1 MKLSVIVAKLLGV
14 LGLALAAL
22 ATVRPLV
29 VGEQVYSWSASGVL
43 LGLQVLLSMLLL
55 YVAQQRQRGSDIAEK
70 AYPAVI
76 MALLLWLCMVLYWLR
91 A

>member
-1 MKLSVIVAKLLGV
+1 MKLSVVIAKLLGV

-22 ATVRPLV
+22 ATVRPFV
-29 VGEQVYSWSASGVL
+29 IGELVYSWSASGLL
-43 LGLQVLLSMLLL
+43 LGLQLLLSVLLL
-55 YVAQQRQRGSDIAEK
+55 YVADQRQRGSDIAEK

-76 MALLLWLCMVLYWLR
+76 MALLLWVCMVLYWLR

>member
-14 LGLALAAL
+14 LGLGVAAV
-22 ATVRPLV
+22 TSVRPIV
-29 VGEQVYSWSASGVL
+29 IGELVYSWSASGLL
-43 LGLQVLLSMLLL
+43 LGLQLLLSILLL
-55 YVAQQRQRGSDIAEK
+55 YVADQRQRGSDIAEK

-76 MALLLWLCMVLYWLR
+76 MALLLWLCMLLYWLR

>member
-14 LGLALAAL
+14 FGLALAAL
-22 ATVRPLV
+22 ATVRPLM
-29 VGEQVYSWSASGVL
+29 VGGLVYSWSTSGLL
-43 LGLQVLLSMLLL
+43 LGLQLLLSALLL
-55 YVAQQRQRGSDIAEK
+55 YVADQRQRGSEIAEK